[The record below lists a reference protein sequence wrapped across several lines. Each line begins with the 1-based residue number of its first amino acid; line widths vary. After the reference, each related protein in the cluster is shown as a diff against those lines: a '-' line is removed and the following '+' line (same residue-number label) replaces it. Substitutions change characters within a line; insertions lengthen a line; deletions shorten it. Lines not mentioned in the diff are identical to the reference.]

1 MSISEDSKVKVRIWL
16 EYKGKPV
23 LGKGGANILQAID
36 EEKSITKAA
45 EKLEMSYRYAWNYL
59 KKINQ
64 VFSKPV
70 VKTARGGSHGGGGA
84 NLTELGKSLVK
95 KYFQAEKYIDKL
107 LKEEKYWKDS
117 NCKNKE
123 RTEIKKITI

>member
-1 MSISEDSKVKVRIWL
+1 MMSISEDSKVKARIWL

-23 LGKGGANILQAID
+23 FGKGGANILQAID
-36 EEKSITKAA
+36 EEKSISKAA
-45 EKLEMSYRYAWNYL
+45 EKLGMSYRYAWNYL

-70 VKTARGGSHGGGGA
+70 VETERGGSHGGGGA

-107 LKEEKYWKDS
+107 IKEEKYWKDCS
-117 NCKNKE
+117 LHKQREN
-123 RTEIKKITI
+123 

>member
-1 MSISEDSKVKVRIWL
+1 MMSLSEDSKVRARIWL

-70 VKTARGGSHGGGGA
+70 VKTARGGSHGGGA

-117 NCKNKE
+117 SLQKQREN
-123 RTEIKKITI
+123 